1 MDTEPT
7 KAEVESSIMLNLLRE
22 SLPYLVQLELST
34 KTSVV
39 LRSLIADIRLVTE
52 RDS

>member
-1 MDTEPT
+1 MNTEQT
-7 KAEVESSIMLNLLRE
+7 EVSILINLLRE

-39 LRSLIADIRLVTE
+39 LRSLIADIKLVTE
-52 RDS
+52 ADK